1 MLKVY
6 EAGSILNIGFAN
18 LKWSHL
24 HRAYLVS
31 SAILSNTQ
39 RCSLKFSDALI
50 VFFQCSAFLCF
61 SISAMLS
68 PAQPCSA
75 ALSCAQLR
83 STTLSR
89 AQPCTAKNKWNSI
102 PELQRATILG
112 TVRDHFT
119 KVGKWHFSKTYIYIT
134 CPKFDL
140 SVSFYTIIINIHNP

>member
-1 MLKVY
+1 MHWSY
-6 EAGSILNIGFAN
+6 FFNAQHFFA
-18 LKWSHL
+18 L
-24 HRAYLVS
+24 
-31 SAILSNTQ
+31 
-39 RCSLKFSDALI
+39 
-50 VFFQCSAFLCF
+50 AFLQC
-61 SISAMLS
+61 SAMLS
-68 PAQPCSA
+68 PAQLRSA

-83 STTLSR
+83 STALNH

-140 SVSFYTIIINIHNP
+140 SVSFYTIIINFIIHRLLNKQTNRLAIRKSESKRISIYYYMSAAVATSHAKKPID